1 MLSFLPLEFRVLVGF
16 SLHKVASAI
25 CPGDSDCLLVI
36 NTNDEW
42 YWFLSAEE
50 ATVRHPPPFPTFPH
64 RSQKNRPMTDPIK
77 TALGLW
83 LPNPANVFKHG
94 TWAVMPLPHKR
105 VQDERSCGHKTR
117 VFFSCQGKE
126 RLRTIRWWWISP
138 HHLKR
143 DDVRKKE
150 HWIGTRASRK
160 VTRGSSWI
168 GELGRCLGL

>member
-25 CPGDSDCLLVI
+25 CPSDSDCLLVI

-50 ATVRHPPPFPTFPH
+50 ATVRYPPPFPTFPH
-64 RSQKNRPMTDPIK
+64 RSQNRPMADPIK

-160 VTRGSSWI
+160 VT
-168 GELGRCLGL
+168 LGQ